1 MKDLRPK
8 LVELFKGG
16 YSTPQI
22 AKLAKRLKEPSTTL
36 HYNIKKLEREGAI
49 KSYKAV
55 FDYQKVNQSFCT
67 YALINLSPDEYG
79 NPERIGKELAKLSEI
94 ESVDIVTGDWEIVIK
109 VRTKDQNEYFNLIKN
124 VISRKGIIKI
134 KTLSTLKQLKTEF
147 VEM

>member
-16 YSTPQI
+16 YCTPQI

>member
-8 LVELFKGG
+8 LIELFKSG
-16 YSTPQI
+16 YCTPQI
-22 AKLAKRLKEPSTTL
+22 VKLAKRLKEPSTTL

-55 FDYQKVNQSFCT
+55 FDYQKVDEGYCT

-94 ESVDIVTGDWEIVIK
+94 ESVDIVTGDWEMIIK

-147 VEM
+147 VEI